1 VRDPDVDL
9 VRRTAAGDN
18 RAAAALI
25 ARHLPRITG
34 LAARMLSDSGE
45 AEDVAQETFLRAWKA
60 AGRWREGEAMF
71 STWLYR
77 VTTNLCLDRLR
88 RRRETPHPDVGAE
101 LIDPAVGAEQGMALA
116 ERGQAV
122 RMALDTLPERQRAA
136 IVLCHF
142 EELGNIEAAAILEVS
157 VEALESLLSRGRRA
171 LRARL
176 AGLESSE

>member
-1 VRDPDVDL
+1 VHDRDIDL

-25 ARHLPRITG
+25 ARHLSRITG
-34 LAARMLSDSGE
+34 LAARMLSDASE

-60 AGRWREGEAMF
+60 AGQWREGEALF

-77 VTTNLCLDRLR
+77 VATNLCLDRLR
-88 RRRETPHPDVGAE
+88 RRRETPHPDAGAE
-101 LIDPAVGAEQGMALA
+101 MIDPALGADHGLALA

-122 RMALDTLPERQRAA
+122 RAALDTLPERQRAA

-157 VEALESLLSRGRRA
+157 VEALESLLARGRRT

-176 AGLESSE
+176 AGLETSA